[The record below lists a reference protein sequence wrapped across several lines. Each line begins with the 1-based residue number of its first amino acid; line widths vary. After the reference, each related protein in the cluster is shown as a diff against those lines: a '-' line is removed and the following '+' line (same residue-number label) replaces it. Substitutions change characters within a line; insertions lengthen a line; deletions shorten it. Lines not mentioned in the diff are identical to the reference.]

1 MGRVGRVQL
10 RTTDGGAGMRVISV
24 KAKPG
29 ARREAVTEQP
39 DGTWLVEVTAPPVDG
54 AANDAVVRAVANH
67 FGLRRA
73 QVRIKSG
80 ASSRL
85 KRVELDD

>member
-1 MGRVGRVQL
+1 MGRVQL
-10 RTTDGGAGMRVISV
+10 RTHDGGAAVRVISV
-24 KAKPG
+24 KVKPG
-29 ARREAVTEQP
+29 ARRDAVTEQP

-73 QVRIKSG
+73 HVRIKSG
-80 ASSRL
+80 SSSRL

>member
-1 MGRVGRVQL
+1 
-10 RTTDGGAGMRVISV
+10 MRVIGV
-24 KAKPG
+24 KVKPG
-29 ARREAVTEQP
+29 ARRNAVTEQP

-54 AANDAVVRAVANH
+54 AANDAVVRALAGH

-73 QVRIKSG
+73 QVRIRTG

>member
-1 MGRVGRVQL
+1 MRRAQPVHL
-10 RTTDGGAGMRVISV
+10 LTPGGGTAVRVISV
-24 KAKPG
+24 KVKPG
-29 ARREAVTEQP
+29 ARRDAVTEQP

-85 KRVELDD
+85 KRMELG

>member
-1 MGRVGRVQL
+1 
-10 RTTDGGAGMRVISV
+10 MRVISV
-24 KAKPG
+24 KVKPG
-29 ARREAVTEQP
+29 ARRDAVTEQP

-54 AANDAVVRAVANH
+54 AANDAVVRAVAKH

-80 ASSRL
+80 AGSRL
-85 KRVELDD
+85 KRIEVED